1 MKKPIIVSAL
11 AIVSVLGVSA
21 ALAQPSRMSP
31 SEHESHHPGATAQ
44 ASGSDNSGSA
54 EKSGSD
60 MMGGGAMS
68 GTMQGMMGRGGMHGS
83 GMMGATGSD
92 MMGAGMMG
100 AGMMGAGMMGAGMAK
115 MMVVMMDANG
125 DGTVARDE
133 FQAVHAR
140 MFKAMDANGDGKLS
154 ADEVGSFCGGMQTG
168 SVDTK

>member
-44 ASGSDNSGSA
+44 ASGSENSGSA

-83 GMMGATGSD
+83 GLT
-92 MMGAGMMG
+92 G

-140 MFKAMDANGDGKLS
+140 LFAAMDANGDGKLS
-154 ADEVGSFCGGMQTG
+154 ADEVASFCGGMQTG